1 MKYYHNYVGPWP
13 CPYRPSVS
21 LSQTQCVS
29 LSAVTAV
36 ANIRDDDHDRT
47 AKECQHNQCHCGVW
61 CHYEYLSL
69 LLSSVTVSS
78 ESTAAVQ
85 IQLPT
90 FVMIFIFLYE
100 VLGPGREDLSG
111 QW

>member
-1 MKYYHNYVGPWP
+1 M
-13 CPYRPSVS
+13 S
-21 LSQTQCVS
+21 LSV
-29 LSAVTAV
+29 SAVTAV

-69 LLSSVTVSS
+69 LLSSVTVSVSRLTLS

-90 FVMIFIFLYE
+90 FVMMY
-100 VLGPGREDLSG
+100 VCMYV
-111 QW
+111 